1 MTLPNPLPAP
11 EAADLLAL
19 DDGRLR
25 AMLSGDTQRLEDLL
39 HPALTYTHSDGRTD
53 SCETYLTAIR
63 SGALRYHRCERESAS
78 VEMRGDMAMMEGRLR
93 LYAYDEAQEKGIL
106 IHYLAVWW
114 CSSTRAWQLRAWAST
129 LIQRLL

>member
-1 MTLPNPLPAP
+1 MTLPNPGAAP
-11 EAADLLAL
+11 EIDDVLAL
-19 DDGRLR
+19 DDDRLR
-25 AMLSGDTQRLEDLL
+25 AMLSGDTPRLEDLL

-53 SCETYLTAIR
+53 SRETYLVALR

-78 VEMRGDMAMMEGRLR
+78 VALRDGVAMMEGRLR
-93 LYAYDEAQEKGIL
+93 LYAYDKAQEKGIL

-114 CSSTRAWQLRAWAST
+114 RSPSRVWQLRAWAST